1 MELYTLLLFT
11 HILGVLGLFIGMGL
25 QWVSVLRLRRAQT
38 RGQASEWISL
48 ARGAG
53 RFSPIAGV
61 LVLGAGIAMMV
72 MRWTLTTPWIMV
84 SLLAIV
90 LMMVASMGVSVRRIK
105 VIARTLAQA
114 SGDAGDPLP
123 PESHGLTHNPALWL
137 ATQLAAGQALGVVF
151 MMTVKPEL
159 VGSLL
164 TLAVALALGAAA
176 GVATAKPRRRPDAA
190 TTGKSVGAAMTTYQL
205 PTAGEGHSR

>member
-123 PESHGLTHNPALWL
+123 PESHGLTHNPALWI